1 MAADLY
7 EVLGVDKGAS
17 QQELKSAY
25 RKLAKEWHPDRNP
38 DNPEAEEKFKKIS
51 TAYEVLSDPEKRQAY
66 DRFGSTNGNPFGAGG
81 PGGFGGGGAGGFGD
95 LFDVINS
102 VFGGGGGGG
111 FGGFGQAGRGRR
123 GANFQMELEVTFQ
136 EVASGAKREIE
147 VPTYQDCET
156 CDGSGAAEGTKPQT
170 CTMCAGAGVVRQQQ
184 GFFTMQRTCP
194 RCDGDGTIITDPCK
208 TCDGKGHVREMEML
222 EIDIPA
228 GISDG
233 QQLRWVGK
241 GAPGEQGGPPGDLY
255 IVIRLEDHSLFERD
269 NKNIICVVPISFTQ
283 AALGGKVE
291 VPTLDGKVK
300 MNIPAGTQTGKVF
313 RLRGKGFPGLDGGS
327 SRGDQLVEVVIET
340 PVNLNEEQRELL
352 VQFAELSGDDVHPEK
367 SSFFQRLKNIF
378 D

>member
-1 MAADLY
+1 
-7 EVLGVDKGAS
+7 
-17 QQELKSAY
+17 
-25 RKLAKEWHPDRNP
+25 
-38 DNPEAEEKFKKIS
+38 
-51 TAYEVLSDPEKRQAY
+51 
-66 DRFGSTNGNPFGAGG
+66 
-81 PGGFGGGGAGGFGD
+81 
-95 LFDVINS
+95 
-102 VFGGGGGGG
+102 
-111 FGGFGQAGRGRR
+111 
-123 GANFQMELEVTFQ
+123 
-136 EVASGAKREIE
+136 
-147 VPTYQDCET
+147 
-156 CDGSGAAEGTKPQT
+156 
-170 CTMCAGAGVVRQQQ
+170 MCAGAGVVRQQQ

-208 TCDGKGHVREMEML
+208 TCDGKGHQREMEML

-255 IVIRLEDHSLFERD
+255 IVVRLEDHTLFERD

-300 MNIPAGTQTGKVF
+300 MNIPAGTQTGKIF

-340 PVNLNEEQRELL
+340 PVNLDEEQRELL

-367 SSFFQRLKNIF
+367 RSFFQRLKDIF

>member
-7 EVLGVDKGAS
+7 EVLGVNKDAS
-17 QQELKSAY
+17 PQELKSAY

-66 DRFGSTNGNPFGAGG
+66 DRYGSTNGNPFGAGG
-81 PGGFGGGGAGGFGD
+81 PGGFGGGAGGFGD

-111 FGGFGQAGRGRR
+111 FGGFGGGAGRGRR
-123 GANFQMELEVTFQ
+123 GANFQMELEVTFN

-147 VPTYQDCET
+147 VPTYKDCGT
-156 CDGSGAAEGTKPQT
+156 CDGTGAAEGTKPQT

-208 TCDGKGHVREMEML
+208 TCGGKGHTREMEML

-255 IVIRLEDHSLFERD
+255 IVIRLEEHTLFERD

-300 MNIPAGTQTGKVF
+300 MNIPAGTQTGKIF
-313 RLRGKGFPGLDGGS
+313 RLRNKGFPGLDGGS

-340 PVNLNEEQRELL
+340 PVNLNEEQRDLL

-367 SSFFQRLKNIF
+367 RSFFQRLKDIF